1 MTFTKGDQFTIR
13 PILIGF
19 TIIEF
24 ITLLLAFLGILEPAK
39 IIISAAAFAAITLFI
54 SIGGIHDDSIGG
66 FYILLILT
74 TLFFGR
80 KGLSDIWYV
89 KYPRDRWYRT
99 RRDKRKNHDPL
110 WTFD

>member
-1 MTFTKGDQFTIR
+1 MTFTKGDQFSIR

-24 ITLLLAFLGILEPAK
+24 FTLLLALLGILEPAK
-39 IIISAAAFAAITLFI
+39 IIISVAAFAAVTLFV

-80 KGLSDIWYV
+80 KGLLIFGSLNTIAIIV
-89 KYPRDRWYRT
+89 IGLLET
-99 RRDKRKNHDPL
+99 SRRITTHFGPFN
-110 WTFD
+110 